1 MIAPAKPAPR
11 PLPVTVANPDI
22 AIPDSAIEA
31 VVSLLLGVVD
41 RQDNQKE
48 IKVTK

>member
-11 PLPVTVANPDI
+11 PLPIAVANPDI

-31 VVSLLLGVVD
+31 VVSLLLDAVD
-41 RQDNQKE
+41 RQDRKPE
-48 IKVTK
+48 DEVVE